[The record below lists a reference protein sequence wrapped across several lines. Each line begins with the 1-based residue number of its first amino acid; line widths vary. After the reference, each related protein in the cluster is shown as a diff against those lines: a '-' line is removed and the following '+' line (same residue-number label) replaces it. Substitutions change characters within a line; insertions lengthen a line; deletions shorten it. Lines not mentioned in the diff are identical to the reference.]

1 MDLSTEMGPG
11 SLCGLECEASVAVP
25 VPVLERISTDGVG
38 GVKSIWT
45 CILHLTSSIGVLRK
59 SFVLGL
65 PSERRVSERREFG
78 EDVQEETCDSSCTP
92 SSKRK
97 LSQSQLFRS

>member
-1 MDLSTEMGPG
+1 MMDLSTEMGPG
-11 SLCGLECEASVAVP
+11 SLCGLELEASVAVP

-59 SFVLGL
+59 SFELDYRARGV
-65 PSERRVSERREFG
+65 
-78 EDVQEETCDSSCTP
+78 
-92 SSKRK
+92 
-97 LSQSQLFRS
+97 